1 MFSSPSIPHP
11 SPLTPHE
18 SKMPELTGMLLIVV
32 VLALLFDFSN
42 GWHDSAN
49 AIATVV
55 STRVVS
61 PLVAVMAA
69 GVLNV
74 AGAFMSTAVAKMV
87 GSGIVNQAFVT
98 QEMVAAAL
106 AGAIFWNLF
115 TLLLGLP
122 TSSSHALIGGLVGAA
137 VAHGGWATVKWS
149 GLRPLLEAMVLAP
162 FFGFA
167 IGFSLMVLISW
178 ICFRV
183 TRSVATRLFKRLQL
197 VSACF
202 MAFSHGSNDAQKAM
216 GIITLALLSTG
227 QIPSNEVPGWV
238 IVACAMAMGLGTAV
252 GGWKIV
258 RTLGMGIV
266 KLEPVHGFAAETG
279 AASVLL
285 VTAYIGLPVSTTQT
299 ITTSVMGVGAIK
311 RLSAVRWGVT
321 TKILYAWVFTLP
333 GAALLAA
340 LIYYLIGI
348 RFI

>member
-1 MFSSPSIPHP
+1 
-11 SPLTPHE
+11 
-18 SKMPELTGMLLIVV
+18 MPELTGMLLLVV

-61 PLVAVMAA
+61 PFVAVIAA

-87 GSGIVNQAFVT
+87 GAGIVDPASVT
-98 QEMVAAAL
+98 QQMVAAAL
-106 AGAIFWNLF
+106 AGAICWNLF

-137 VAHGGWATVKWS
+137 VTHGGWETVKLT
-149 GLRPLLEAMVLAP
+149 GLRSVLEAMVLSP

-167 IGFSLMVLISW
+167 IGLSFMVLISW
-178 ICFRV
+178 LFFRV

-197 VSACF
+197 ISACF
-202 MAFSHGSNDAQKAM
+202 MAFSHGANDAQKAM
-216 GIITLALLSTG
+216 GIITLALLSAG
-227 QIPSNEVPGWV
+227 QIPSAEVPTWV
-238 IVACAMAMGLGTAV
+238 IGACAVAMGLGTAV
-252 GGWKIV
+252 GGWSIV

-279 AASVLL
+279 AAAVLM
-285 VTAYIGLPVSTTQT
+285 VTAHIGLPVSTTHT
-299 ITTSVMGVGAIK
+299 ITSSVMGVGAIK

-321 TKILYAWVFTLP
+321 RRILYAWLFTLP
-333 GAALLAA
+333 GAALLST
-340 LIYYLIGI
+340 LIYLIMTK
-348 RFI
+348 FV